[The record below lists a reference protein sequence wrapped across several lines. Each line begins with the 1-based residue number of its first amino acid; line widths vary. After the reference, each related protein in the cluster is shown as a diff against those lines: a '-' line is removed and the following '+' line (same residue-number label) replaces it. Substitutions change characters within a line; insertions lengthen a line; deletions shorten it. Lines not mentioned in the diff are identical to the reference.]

1 MTFVLDRSENR
12 CTKYK
17 WLAKSPEAQQIVGRS
32 AELEKMKEKNLNLEK
47 LFKAKGTPKL
57 NTNKQVDQKGN
68 KIFSQNRRMEI
79 SMLGIKSLP
88 NKAKGYKNSVR

>member
-32 AELEKMKEKNLNLEK
+32 AELEKMKDKNLKFGKGLQRYGERK
-47 LFKAKGTPKL
+47 TIRLIKKGTEKSPK
-57 NTNKQVDQKGN
+57 T
-68 KIFSQNRRMEI
+68 EE
-79 SMLGIKSLP
+79 
-88 NKAKGYKNSVR
+88 